1 MKKRIVLNLLVIAS
15 LIIFTGCSLTNTN
28 DKTKHNDIN
37 EVTNL
42 VKVIINEN
50 EYEIKLED
58 NETAKSFISMLPQE
72 FNMSELNGNEKYI
85 YLDMTLS
92 TSPYKPGHINKGDV
106 MLFGNNCLVIFY
118 KSFNTS
124 YNYTKIGHIDN
135 LPDLGN
141 SNITIKIQKN

>member
-1 MKKRIVLNLLVIAS
+1 MKKRIVLNLLLIAS

-85 YLDMTLS
+85 YLDMTLP